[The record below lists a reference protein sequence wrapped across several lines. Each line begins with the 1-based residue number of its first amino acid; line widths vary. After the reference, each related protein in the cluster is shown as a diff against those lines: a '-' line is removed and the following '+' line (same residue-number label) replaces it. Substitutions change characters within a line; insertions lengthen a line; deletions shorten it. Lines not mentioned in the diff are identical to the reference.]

1 MRRYKKMAYEEL
13 FNIAINQ
20 TLSRTVVT
28 SVTTLLA
35 LLALFFFGGEVIR
48 GFSIALIWGVLIGT
62 YSSIALAVP
71 FLLYIRPLRGGEDEV
86 DGVPESASSS

>member
-13 FNIAINQ
+13 FNISVNQ

-35 LLALFFFGGEVIR
+35 LLSLFFFGGEVIR

-71 FLLYIRPLRGGEDEV
+71 FLLYIRPQRGGEDETG
-86 DGVPESASSS
+86 GVPDGAPSS